1 MFDREMEK
9 VSDKKTYE
17 RVIYIDLSKAFDT
30 TNQIALIA
38 KLNAY
43 GFSCVWILKFIK
55 ITLKIVCKER
65 K

>member
-43 GFSCVWILKFIK
+43 GFSCV
-55 ITLKIVCKER
+55 
-65 K
+65 

>member
-30 TNQIALIA
+30 TNQIALIG

-43 GFSCVWILKFIK
+43 GFSCV
-55 ITLKIVCKER
+55 
-65 K
+65 